1 MLRKF
6 YSFRSIYRFQ
16 LARISNDP
24 RNQDGYGKNIGEKAQ
39 DAVKNAW
46 DSTKEKLTHEER
58 KDHDLNRDKS
68 QNKSN

>member
-24 RNQDGYGKNIGEKAQ
+24 RNQDGYGKNIGEKA
-39 DAVKNAW
+39 
-46 DSTKEKLTHEER
+46 
-58 KDHDLNRDKS
+58 
-68 QNKSN
+68 